1 MFLIWIH
8 IQYSLEPYIF
18 CESKPENHLLIV
30 TAAGGGGGGV
40 GGGGGSSGGGV
51 CCQKHLV

>member
-8 IQYSLEPYIF
+8 IQYSLEPYILGE
-18 CESKPENHLLIV
+18 CKQENHLLIV
-30 TAAGGGGGGV
+30 TAAAAG
-40 GGGGGSSGGGV
+40 GGGGGSSGGV